1 MLTDPLDIA
10 TEDEPQPF
18 VVFVSNGSGT
28 ETDETCS
35 QTDTASEA
43 KVNSDIIDSK
53 TDTASEGKV

>member
-1 MLTDPLDIA
+1 MLTDTLNIA
-10 TEDEPQPF
+10 TDSKPQPF

-28 ETDETCS
+28 ETDKTCS

-43 KVNSDIIDSK
+43 KVDSDIIDSK